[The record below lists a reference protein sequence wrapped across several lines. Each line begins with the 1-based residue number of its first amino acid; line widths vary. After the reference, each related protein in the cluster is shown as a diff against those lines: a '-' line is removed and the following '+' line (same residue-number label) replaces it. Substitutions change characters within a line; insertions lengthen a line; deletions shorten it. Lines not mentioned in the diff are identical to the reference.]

1 MVSSFLPQNKERT
14 MSDNRE
20 RYRTIKQSLKQLYPY
35 EPTGNQA
42 RHLNTLAALISG
54 IVGSRSC
61 QLPDIASKV
70 PDGNKKESRVKR
82 YTRWLQNER
91 ITSGIYFLPYAAE
104 LLATLATA
112 QSLLLAIDGSEVGRG
127 CMALMI
133 SVIYKQRALPLVWVV
148 VAQAK
153 GHLVEDLHV
162 QLVEQVYAL
171 VPADADVIM
180 VGDGEFDGVTWQ
192 ATLNTYGW
200 EYVCRTAKN
209 VQLGEADTAALFPFE
224 AVNVQ
229 PGECIAL
236 FDVTFTQQAYGPV
249 LAIAWWDAAYKQP
262 LYLVSNMAL
271 YEEACHWYR
280 RRYRIETFFSDQK
293 SRGFNLQKSHLADPE
308 RLARLLIATCL
319 AYIWI
324 VYLGVVAQRD
334 KWVAIIHRTD
344 RCDLSLFQLGLE
356 LLEHFLN
363 DGLPIPVAFKIPAV
377 LESVR

>member
-1 MVSSFLPQNKERT
+1 

-20 RYRTIKQSLKQLYPY
+20 RYRTIKQSLNQLYPH

-70 PDGNKKESRVKR
+70 PDGTKKESRGKR
-82 YTRWLQNER
+82 YSRWLQNAT
-91 ITSGIYFLPYAAE
+91 ITAPVYFLPYAGE
-104 LLATLATA
+104 LLATLATTH
-112 QSLLLAIDGSEVGRG
+112 SLLLAIDGSEVGRG
-127 CMALMI
+127 CVALMI
-133 SVIYKQRALPLVWVV
+133 SVIYKHRALPLVWAVV
-148 VAQAK
+148 QQAK
-153 GHLVEDLHV
+153 GHVPETLHV
-162 QLVEQVYAL
+162 HLVQQVYAL
-171 VPADADVIM
+171 VPATADVIL
-180 VGDGEFDGVTWQ
+180 VGDGEFDGVTLQ
-192 ATLNTYGW
+192 ATLHGYGW
-200 EYVCRTAKN
+200 EYVGRTAKN
-209 VQLGEADTAALFPFE
+209 VQLGEPASATLFPFE

-229 PGECIAL
+229 PGECLAL
-236 FDVTFTQQAYGPV
+236 FDVTFTQQAYGPI

-293 SRGFNLQKSHLADPE
+293 SRGFNLQNSHLADPE

-324 VYLGVVAQRD
+324 VYLGVVAHRD

-356 LLEHFLN
+356 LLDHFLN
-363 DGLPIPVAFKIPAV
+363 EDLPIPVAFKIP
-377 LESVR
+377 EDSKSVR

>member
-1 MVSSFLPQNKERT
+1 MVSSFLPQNKEQT
-14 MSDNRE
+14 MSDNRK
-20 RYRTIKQSLKQLYPY
+20 RYRTIKQSLKQLYPH
-35 EPTGNQA
+35 EPQGNQA

-91 ITSGIYFLPYAAE
+91 ITSDVYFLPYAAE
-104 LLATLATA
+104 LLATLATT

-127 CMALMI
+127 CVALMI

-153 GHLVEDLHV
+153 GHLAEAQHV
-162 QLVEQVYAL
+162 QLLAQAQAL
-171 VPADADVIM
+171 VPAGATVIV

-192 ATLNTYGW
+192 ATLQSYGW

-209 VQLGEADTAALFPFE
+209 VQLGVVDAETLAPFE
-224 AVNVQ
+224 TVNVQ

-236 FDVTFTQQAYGPV
+236 FDVTFSQQLYGPV

-262 LYLVSNMAL
+262 IYLVSNMAL
-271 YEEACHWYR
+271 CAEACYWYS

-293 SRGFNLQKSHLADPE
+293 SRGFNLQKSHLTDPT

-334 KWVAIIHRTD
+334 QWVRIIHRTE

-356 LLEHFLN
+356 LLEHLLN
-363 DGLPIPVAFKIPAV
+363 EGLPIPVAFKIPV
-377 LESVR
+377 VSESVR

>member
-1 MVSSFLPQNKERT
+1 
-14 MSDNRE
+14 MSDNRK
-20 RYRTIKQSLKQLYPY
+20 RYRTIKQSLKQLYPH

-42 RHLNTLAALISG
+42 RHLTTLAALISG

-91 ITSGIYFLPYAAE
+91 ITSDVYFLPYAAE
-104 LLATLATA
+104 LLATLATT

-153 GHLVEDLHV
+153 GHLAEAQHV
-162 QLVEQVYAL
+162 QLLAQAQAL
-171 VPADADVIM
+171 VPAGATVIV

-192 ATLNTYGW
+192 ATLQSYGW

-209 VQLGEADTAALFPFE
+209 VQLGEADAETLAPFE
-224 AVNVQ
+224 TVNVQ
-229 PGECIAL
+229 PGECLAL
-236 FDVTFTQQAYGPV
+236 FDVTFSQQLYGPV

-262 LYLVSNMAL
+262 IYLVSNMAL
-271 YEEACHWYR
+271 CAEACYWYR

-293 SRGFNLQKSHLADPE
+293 SRGFNLQKSHLTDPT

-324 VYLGVVAQRD
+324 VYLGVIAQRD
-334 KWVAIIHRTD
+334 QWVRIIHRTE

-356 LLEHFLN
+356 LLEHLLN
-363 DGLPIPVAFKIPAV
+363 EGLPIPVAFKVPV
-377 LESVR
+377 MSESVR

>member
-1 MVSSFLPQNKERT
+1 
-14 MSDNRE
+14 MSDNRK
-20 RYRTIKQSLKQLYPY
+20 RYRTIKQSLKQLYPS

-42 RHLNTLAALISG
+42 RHLTTLAALISG

-82 YTRWLQNER
+82 YARWLKNANV
-91 ITSGIYFLPYAAE
+91 TTAVYFLPYAVE
-104 LLATLATA
+104 LLATLATT

-133 SVIYKQRALPLVWVV
+133 SVIYKQRALPLVWMV

-162 QLVEQVYAL
+162 QLVAQVAAV
-171 VPADADVIM
+171 VPADAAVIV

-192 ATLNTYGW
+192 ATLHGYGW

-209 VQLGEADTAALFPFE
+209 VQLGEADAEARFPFE

-262 LYLVSNMAL
+262 IYLVSNMEL
-271 YEEACHWYR
+271 YAEACYWYR
-280 RRYRIETFFSDQK
+280 RRFRIETFFSDQK
-293 SRGFNLQKSHLADPE
+293 SRGFNLQKSHLSDPE

-324 VYLGVVAQRD
+324 VYLGVIAQRD
-334 KWVAIIHRTD
+334 QWVRIIHRTE

-363 DGLPIPVAFKIPAV
+363 EGLPIPVAFKIPAV
-377 LESVR
+377 SESVR